1 MTPRPGAGIAR
12 MHELLIHVATGS
24 EPFDVYTDALL
35 SLFMSARMRRGIGV
49 WAGVLVLVSAAA
61 LAQDRG
67 VSLVRAPVG
76 PDGQVTELY
85 RGSYALLVGVDEYQY
100 RAAWG
105 PLESIPAELENL
117 ETALKAQGF
126 QSIQKVLNPTG
137 IELRR
142 AVEDF
147 IGRYGYDDENRLVF
161 FFAGH
166 GHTLDDGAR
175 GYFVPK
181 DAPDPERNEAGFRR
195 VALSMQQVATWA
207 EDMTA
212 RHALFAFDSCFSGT
226 IFRTRELL
234 VPQRIGAAT
243 AQPVRQFLSAGG
255 AGEPVPAQSVFTP
268 VVVRALSG
276 AADLDGDGFVTGTEL
291 GNFVQREVIE
301 YRTGQTPQFGKIRDV
316 RFDQGDIVF
325 QPPRPIIGGVATAT
339 PQAEQAGTAPALR
352 GAPADDKAAVEETL
366 NEYRRAYEARDVERL
381 VRVFPSIPN
390 QAAVAAAFDD
400 AREVLVGM
408 SPPDVRILS
417 ATEATARTRLN
428 QSFVPRVGT
437 ARAAPTRDVL
447 FTLRKIQGQWVIANL
462 R

>member
-1 MTPRPGAGIAR
+1 MVGIRPRIA
-12 MHELLIHVATGS
+12 LWS
-24 EPFDVYTDALL
+24 
-35 SLFMSARMRRGIGV
+35 GV
-49 WAGVLVLVSAAA
+49 FALVSVAAI
-61 LAQDRG
+61 AQNRG
-67 VSLVRAPVG
+67 VSLLKAPVG

-85 RGSYALLVGVDEYQY
+85 TGSHALLVGINDYQN
-100 RAAWG
+100 RAAWA
-105 PLESIPAELENL
+105 PLNSIPSEFEALEN
-117 ETALKAQGF
+117 ELKAQGF
-126 QSIQKVLNPTG
+126 QTIQKVMNPTG
-137 IELRR
+137 TELRR

-147 IGRYGYDDENRLVF
+147 IGRFGYDDGNRLFF

-166 GHTLDDGAR
+166 GHTLDGGER

-181 DAPDPERNEAGFRR
+181 DAPDPARNEAGFRR

-207 EDMTA
+207 EDMTV

-234 VPQRIGAAT
+234 VPQRIGATT

-255 AGEPVPAQSVFTP
+255 AGEAVPAKSIFTP

-276 AADLDGDGFVTGTEL
+276 SADLDGDGYVTGTEL
-291 GNFVQREVIE
+291 GNFVQREVME
-301 YRTGQTPQFGKIRDV
+301 YRSGQTPQFGKIRDV

-325 QPPRPIIGGVATAT
+325 QPVRVVVGAAGAVTPEATVADPAAPRA
-339 PQAEQAGTAPALR
+339 R
-352 GAPADDKAAVEETL
+352 PADDRAAVEETL
-366 NEYRRAYEARDVERL
+366 NEYRRAYEARDIERL

-390 QAAVAAAFDD
+390 QAALAAAFDD

-408 SPPDVRILS
+408 SPPEVRIVS
-417 ATEATARTRLN
+417 ATDATARTRLN

-437 ARAAPTRDVL
+437 ARAAATRDVL
-447 FTLRKIQGQWVIANL
+447 FTLKKNGDRWVIANL